1 MQISGVVQQLA
12 KLQKM
17 NSSDKALFLIPSEG
31 KRQDDDDDDGQ
42 EKKEIYISEQ
52 TF

>member
-31 KRQDDDDDDGQ
+31 KRQDDDDGQ